1 LRGTAAPPGRSTP
14 SSASTAGAVAT
25 RGGRPGTIALLL
37 GVVVLAV
44 VGWAVSRAQLDG
56 SPVLP
61 TATDPVDSEVELPPP
76 GQGDG
81 PSLASMGT
89 QPGTAAY
96 APTGES
102 RDAREGPTCDR
113 AGCAIWRSTAIDQR
127 PLLYEDGV
135 LVHLGGARL
144 VGLDVAT
151 GAWLWDV
158 PHSDPRGIRPAAAF
172 SAVALDRWALAIAY
186 GTRVRIH
193 DPDTGLISGE
203 LEVAPVNISALSRHD
218 GALVAVG
225 RVRGDDRAHVL
236 GLGEDGTVRWQR
248 QVDAV
253 VRSDGLARQ
262 PLLVRDDDLLVR
274 LDGRTGGGVWLLRG
288 LGGAEV
294 VTAGQLVVI
303 DRDAGEV
310 RWLDA
315 QDGSVKL
322 TVEAT
327 DVRRAT
333 AQPELL
339 TVATDTSIRVIEPD
353 GTQVDR
359 VGHPRAPAAA
369 VLRVAGTTV
378 VALPPAPGVT
388 DVEGE
393 VQLWDRGRLA
403 SPVVVPIPRDAPPE
417 VTSVEGEGPEWEVR
431 LEQAD
436 HRTVR
441 VIFRDGAADALVDVL
456 TGGITERRVH
466 ATAGEP
472 VVRADGLTFVQ
483 TSGAELRIVPDTVGA
498 APLTVRR
505 ATQVASTD
513 PLVVHGGAGALL
525 LDRGA
530 LERG

>member
-1 LRGTAAPPGRSTP
+1 
-14 SSASTAGAVAT
+14 
-25 RGGRPGTIALLL
+25 LLL

-56 SPVLP
+56 SPALP
-61 TATDPVDSEVELPPP
+61 TATNPVDSEVELPTPV
-76 GQGDG
+76 QGDR

-113 AGCAIWRSTAIDQR
+113 EGCAIWRSTAIDQR
-127 PLLYEDGV
+127 PLLYEDGL

-144 VGLDVAT
+144 VGLDVDT

-203 LEVAPVNISALSRHD
+203 LEVAPVNVSRLSRHD
-218 GALVAVG
+218 GALVAIG
-225 RVRGDDRAHVL
+225 RARGEDGVHVL

-248 QVDAV
+248 QVDEV
-253 VRSDGLARQ
+253 VRSDGLARR

-274 LDGRTGGGVWLLRG
+274 LDGRTGGGVWLREVG
-288 LGGAEV
+288 EGEV
-294 VTAGQLVVI
+294 VTTGQLVVI
-303 DRDAGEV
+303 DGDGGEV

-322 TVEAT
+322 TVAAR
-327 DVRRAT
+327 DVRWAT
-333 AQPELL
+333 AAPELL
-339 TVATDTSIRVIEPD
+339 SIATDSSISVHEPD
-353 GTQVDR
+353 GTQVNR

-369 VLRVAGTTV
+369 VARVAGTTV
-378 VALPPAPGVT
+378 VALPAAPGAT

-393 VQLWDRGRLA
+393 VQLWDRSRLA
-403 SPVVVPIPRDAPPE
+403 SPVVVPIPRDAPREVASTQEEEPE
-417 VTSVEGEGPEWEVR
+417 SAVR

-441 VIFRDGAADALVDVL
+441 VVFRDGAVDALGDVL
-456 TGGITERRVH
+456 TGELGARRVH
-466 ATAGEP
+466 AAAGEP
-472 VVRADGLTFVQ
+472 VLRADGLTFVQ
-483 TSGAELRIVPDTVGA
+483 VSGAELRIVPDTVGG

-505 ATQVASTD
+505 ATQVAATD

-525 LDRGA
+525 LDRAA

>member
-1 LRGTAAPPGRSTP
+1 
-14 SSASTAGAVAT
+14 
-25 RGGRPGTIALLL
+25 
-37 GVVVLAV
+37 VVVLALA
-44 VGWAVSRAQLDG
+44 GWAVARAQLDG
-56 SPVLP
+56 SPSLP
-61 TATDPVDSEVELPPP
+61 TASDPADAEVEPPTP
-76 GQGDG
+76 VQDTG

-89 QPGTAAY
+89 QPGAAAY
-96 APTGES
+96 APTGEP

-113 AGCAIWRSTAIDQR
+113 EGCAVWRSTAIDQR
-127 PLLYEDGV
+127 PLLYEDGL

-144 VGLDVAT
+144 VGLDVET

-203 LEVAPVNISALSRHD
+203 LEVAPVNISRLSRHD

-225 RVRGDDRAHVL
+225 RARGDDRVHVL

-248 QVDAV
+248 QVDGV
-253 VRSDGLARQ
+253 VRSDDLARQ

-274 LDGRTGGGVWLLRG
+274 LDGRTGGGVWLR
-288 LGGAEV
+288 EV
-294 VTAGQLVVI
+294 GRSELVTTGQLLVI
-303 DRDAGEV
+303 DADAGEV

-322 TVEAT
+322 TVAAT
-327 DVRRAT
+327 DVRRAR

-339 TVATDTSIRVIEPD
+339 AIATDSSLTVLEP
-353 GTQVDR
+353 GGRQVNR

-369 VLRVAGTTV
+369 VARVGGTTV
-378 VALPPAPGVT
+378 VGGAAAPAAPAR
-388 DVEGE
+388 EGGGPR
-393 VQLWDRGRLA
+393 WDRSRLA
-403 SPVVVPIPRDAPPE
+403 SPVVVPIPRDAPRQVPSTGDEEPE
-417 VTSVEGEGPEWEVR
+417 PAVR
-431 LEQAD
+431 LEPVD

-441 VIFRDGAADALVDVL
+441 VVFRDGAADALVDVL
-456 TGGITERRVH
+456 TGELGERRVH
-466 ATAGEP
+466 APAGEP
-472 VVRADGLTFVQ
+472 VLRADGLTFVQ
-483 TSGAELRIVPDTVGA
+483 ASGAELRIVPDTVGG

-525 LDRGA
+525 LDRAA